1 MKNRKRKERKQDLIR
16 QEEELDGYYIIRTNV
31 VGTQEGENPDT
42 FNGSD
47 CRWHPDDNWLE
58 LNRAVSDLDIIDI
71 YRGLWQIEDTFRI
84 TKSILK
90 ARPVYVHN
98 EESIEAHFLSCFVSL
113 MMLRILEKK
122 TDYKIPIRTMVDSL
136 RKANLVQLPDGN
148 YMNTYCDNVIQTIAE
163 ATELCLTKRFYSK
176 KDLVT
181 ERGKTIKKF

>member
-1 MKNRKRKERKQDLIR
+1 
-16 QEEELDGYYIIRTNV
+16 
-31 VGTQEGENPDT
+31 
-42 FNGSD
+42 
-47 CRWHPDDNWLE
+47 
-58 LNRAVSDLDIIDI
+58 
-71 YRGLWQIEDTFRI
+71 
-84 TKSILK
+84 
-90 ARPVYVHN
+90 
-98 EESIEAHFLSCFVSL
+98 

-148 YMNTYCDNVIQTIAE
+148 YMNVYCDNVIQTIAE